1 MKTKKSPQAN
11 LEKKRIIFLE
21 IGLILSLGI
30 CLAAF
35 EWSSEDYSKSDL
47 GNLTKTL
54 SFDEDIQI
62 TIQTPPPV
70 VVPPPPSV
78 IPETL
83 LITDKKTDD
92 DPDDLITDPVGP
104 VSPIIIKPYIPEDI
118 PEDPVE
124 IIDWVKVEVK
134 PAFPGGEAGLLKFI
148 SDHTKY
154 PDICRENGIQG
165 KVFVQFVIGADGIV
179 TNVSVVKGVDKYLDE
194 EALRVVSSLPAWT
207 PGKQRGK
214 SVPVSY
220 IIPIKFVLSN

>member
-21 IGLILSLGI
+21 LGFILSLGL
-30 CLAAF
+30 CLVAF
-35 EWSSEDYSKSDL
+35 EWPSEDLSKSDL
-47 GNLTKTL
+47 GNLSQIN

-70 VVPPPPSV
+70 IIPPQSSV
-78 IPETL
+78 IPEIL
-83 LITDKKTDD
+83 LITDKETDD

-104 VSPIIIKPYIPEDI
+104 VSPIIITPYIPDDI
-118 PEDPVE
+118 PDDPVE

-134 PAFPGGEAGLLKFI
+134 PAFPGGEAGLLKYI
-148 SDHTKY
+148 SEHTKY
-154 PDICRENGIQG
+154 PEICRENGIQG
-165 KVFVQFVIGADGIV
+165 KVFVQFIIGTDGV
-179 TNVSVVKGVDKYLDE
+179 VSNVSIAKGVDKYLDE
-194 EALRVVSSLPAWT
+194 EALRVVTSLPAWT

>member
-92 DPDDLITDPVGP
+92 DPDDFITDPVGP
-104 VSPIIIKPYIPEDI
+104 VSPIIITPYIPEDI

-154 PDICRENGIQG
+154 PEICRENGIQG